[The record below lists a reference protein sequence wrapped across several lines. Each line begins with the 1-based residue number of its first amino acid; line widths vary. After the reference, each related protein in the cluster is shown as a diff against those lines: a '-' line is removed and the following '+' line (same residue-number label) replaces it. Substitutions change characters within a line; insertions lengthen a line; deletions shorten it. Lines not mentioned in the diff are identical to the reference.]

1 MISIKEL
8 VGRRTLILGE
18 LKAGKTRLTAKFLE
32 ELACLFPG
40 EVAVLDLAPSLVHG
54 VGGKLEI
61 PRGIE
66 IEYLSTPVQAPHFME
81 GPEGVLEEA
90 NRNRDAI
97 EALFEEYSRSPKM
110 VLIINDVSSYLQL
123 GSVERLLS
131 IMEKAETVLMN
142 GYYGPPFS
150 GCPLAEGERERME
163 ELADFC
169 NRVIHI

>member
-1 MISIKEL
+1 MISFKEL
-8 VGRRTLILGE
+8 VGRRTLILGD

-32 ELACLFPG
+32 ELVRLFPG
-40 EVAVLDLAPSLVHG
+40 EVAVLDLAPSFVHG

-66 IEYLSTPVQAPHFME
+66 IEYLSTSIQAPHFVDR
-81 GPEGVLEEA
+81 PEGVLEQA
-90 NRNRDAI
+90 NRNRDSI

-110 VLIINDVSSYLQL
+110 VLVINDVSSYLQA

-131 IMEKAETVLMN
+131 LMEKVETVLMN
-142 GYYGPPFS
+142 GYYGPPFP

-163 ELADFC
+163 DLADFC